1 MSTSNILKANQKAVT
16 RMNKERNKNQNFI
29 QVDKDLLS
37 DMCQKV
43 KATSVITYLAL
54 YSHLNMKTGL
64 CSPSIKTLAEFT
76 GLSERTLNSALKEL
90 KDAGLIDWE
99 HKKSK
104 RNAFSSNI
112 YVFLVDGSY
121 TQQQQEEENDKD
133 NENEEAEIEI
143 RALPTVE
150 QENIAEKV
158 IHIKEKK
165 TKKKSKQKNKFCK
178 EVQDVYDRYLAL
190 IDEINTY
197 IEENY
202 KKYRDVRLDMINHY
216 YKKGDID
223 TILYLLKFDIDEL
236 TATVEYKR
244 ANNKPVAV

>member
-16 RMNKERNKNQNFI
+16 RMNKERNKKQNFI

-99 HKKSK
+99 HKKSN

-112 YVFLVDGSY
+112 YVFLVEGNY
-121 TQQQQEEENDKD
+121 TQQQQEEENE

-143 RALPTVE
+143 RSLPTVE
-150 QENIAEKV
+150 QESNTEKLV
-158 IHIKEKK
+158 QAKEKK

-178 EVQDVYDRYLAL
+178 EVQDVYDKYLSL

-202 KKYRDVRLDMINHY
+202 KKYIDVRLDMINHY

-223 TILYLLKFDIDEL
+223 TILYLLRFDIDEL
-236 TATVEYKR
+236 TATVKYKR
-244 ANNKPVAV
+244 ANCKPVAV